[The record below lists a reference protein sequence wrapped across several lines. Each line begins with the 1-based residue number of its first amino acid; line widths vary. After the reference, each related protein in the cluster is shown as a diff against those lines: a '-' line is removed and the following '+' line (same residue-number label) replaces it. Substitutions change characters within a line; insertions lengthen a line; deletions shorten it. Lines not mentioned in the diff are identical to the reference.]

1 MIDIKTDILV
11 NRRKYYVDNVKAPL
25 LMAVIIY
32 GYRYPEPTREKCK
45 NPDSLVLLDIWDE
58 FFEYEDNPGRDRFF
72 KALRRIS
79 IGELEAND
87 YYSQRLT
94 WFLMQL
100 VTAYMD
106 GRWKPNLPCS
116 PFYCWKDPE
125 TIAAKEQAIEDLITT
140 MSKGAKG

>member
-32 GYRYPEPTREKCK
+32 GYRYPEPKRETCK

-58 FFEYEDNPGRDRFF
+58 FFQLEDNPGRDRFF

-87 YYSQRLT
+87 YYSQRFT
-94 WFLMQL
+94 WFLMKL
-100 VTAYMD
+100 VGAYMD
-106 GRWKPNLPCS
+106 GRWQPNLACS
-116 PFYCWKDPE
+116 PFACWKDPE

-140 MSKGAKG
+140 MSKGVKV